1 MSTQSVRPREQELK
15 FIRTAKLK
23 TFNFPG
29 RHHSFPLLCSSSM
42 VELLLLFSSAQLFPF
57 LSSISFLFHREPIDI
72 AHTNIMAHTRW
83 KKERETFLAMNHSL
97 NWILHNSTEPIIS
110 KWHVESCFIPSI
122 ASCVVSQAIVIVPWQ
137 KETPPPSAFH
147 LILLCYWNCFLLPCA
162 LCLVPYRSL
171 YKEPWAATPFSSS
184 LCWLRCMCV
193 SLARVAIQ
201 KQKKQPAMSRAAA
214 RLELEEGTGINTNCA
229 RIIIWISW
237 VPARYAWL
245 LQSAN
250 NMNYCFVAGS
260 RRSWS
265 RPGVCVVSCPHWM
278 LLFVTLLF
286 EFSPI
291 LNTFQFFSVLWF
303 SSALSFFF
311 F

>member
-1 MSTQSVRPREQELK
+1 
-15 FIRTAKLK
+15 
-23 TFNFPG
+23 
-29 RHHSFPLLCSSSM
+29 
-42 VELLLLFSSAQLFPF
+42 
-57 LSSISFLFHREPIDI
+57 
-72 AHTNIMAHTRW
+72 MAHTRW
-83 KKERETFLAMNHSL
+83 KKERKRNISSHEPFFKLNSSQFNRANYFKMTRGVVLYSFHRFLCCFSSDCYCALTKGNAATFSLSFHS
-97 NWILHNSTEPIIS
+97 
-110 KWHVESCFIPSI
+110 
-122 ASCVVSQAIVIVPWQ
+122 VV
-137 KETPPPSAFH
+137 
-147 LILLCYWNCFLLPCA
+147 LLKLLSVA

-214 RLELEEGTGINTNCA
+214 RLELEEGTGTNTNCA

-260 RRSWS
+260 RRSRS